1 LPYLKYA
8 HARNEF
14 STELLVG
21 MYRCF
26 LSLQEDTTEMEMGH
40 IGNVK
45 HTRIRTKEEE
55 SLRNLLLLS
64 VAYSACIG
72 GTGVITGNPSNLVIL
87 EVIMIL

>member
-1 LPYLKYA
+1 MA
-8 HARNEF
+8 ASVWF
-14 STELLVG
+14 
-21 MYRCF
+21 
-26 LSLQEDTTEMEMGH
+26 QEDITEIEMGH
-40 IGNVK
+40 NGNAGHTGHTGHTGHVK

-87 EVIMIL
+87 EVRGCP